1 MLLAWRITPQTTPE
15 VEHLARELVTTHQTL
30 PAPLQSA
37 FEMPTV
43 NCTSSG
49 SVIGADR
56 APARLRGSFLTYV
69 ELSSSSS
76 DSEDE
81 VDEHRVYE
89 IESDRDK
96 EPEGSGVEVI
106 KYSLRSGRRSVRKR
120 SPVDPLSEEDS
131 DQTLV
136 SRKRRRTTV
145 STQTRINS
153 IKAIVPPTIWL
164 KIFSFSQPKFL
175 ARARRVSKAFRT
187 LIDDETVWRCA
198 RVHSLPEYPGPILGL
213 KEWEMCNLYLGTGC
227 MICRAPKIKKRY
239 WPFRIR
245 CCMDCL
251 KKSTIKVLVS
261 P

>member
-1 MLLAWRITPQTTPE
+1 M
-15 VEHLARELVTTHQTL
+15 
-30 PAPLQSA
+30 
-37 FEMPTV
+37 
-43 NCTSSG
+43 
-49 SVIGADR
+49 DR
-56 APARLRGSFLTYV
+56 APERSRGSFLTYV
-69 ELSSSSS
+69 ELSSS

-81 VDEHRVYE
+81 VDVHRVYE
-89 IESDRDK
+89 IESDQCED
-96 EPEGSGVEVI
+96 PEQSDVEVI

-120 SPVDPLSEEDS
+120 SPVDTLSEKDS
-131 DQTLV
+131 DHTSV

-145 STQTRINS
+145 STQTRIDS
-153 IKAIVPPTIWL
+153 VKAFVPPAIWF

-187 LIDDETVWRCA
+187 VIDDETVWRCA

-213 KEWEMCNLYLGTGC
+213 KEWEMCNLYFGTGC
-227 MICRAPKIKKRY
+227 MICYAPKIKKRY

-251 KKSTIKVLVS
+251 KKSTIKVFVVS